1 MIIPKE
7 FLKTIKRAG
16 LGFAAFAELRYHNA
30 DQVATLGEDV
40 AEINEEFVLNK
51 PEYKGTSILIAGD
64 NFGCGS
70 SREHAPWSINDM
82 GIRCIISTS
91 FADIFYN
98 NCFNNGM
105 LPLVLTREEVEILL
119 DDASDPS
126 NELTIDLPNQKVLR
140 SNGESF
146 DFDIDPFRKMC
157 LINGLD
163 KIGLTLKNVNKITA
177 FEKER
182 SISYPWLDG
191 ASLKVPD
198 KIRMHE
204 NAPIWT

>member
-1 MIIPKE
+1 MG
-7 FLKTIKRAG
+7 LKTINRSG
-16 LGFAAFAELRYHNA
+16 LGCAAFAELRYVNA
-30 DQVATLGEDV
+30 EEVATIGADV
-40 AEINEEFVLNK
+40 VKEKPDFVLNR
-51 PEYKGTSILIAGD
+51 EGYKGTTKILIAGD

-140 SNGESF
+140 S
-146 DFDIDPFRKMC
+146 
-157 LINGLD
+157 
-163 KIGLTLKNVNKITA
+163 
-177 FEKER
+177 
-182 SISYPWLDG
+182 
-191 ASLKVPD
+191 
-198 KIRMHE
+198 
-204 NAPIWT
+204 